1 MKMKRLT
8 ITKLIVISQ
17 SESRSL
23 EVPFSKGLNI
33 ILGGNKTGKSSI
45 IKSIFTTFGCEC
57 RRVEKDWTKIISTY
71 ILYFEYGIERYC
83 IVREKRRFQLFQQ
96 DVPSQKHT
104 CLIETNSF
112 HEYSN
117 MLMQIFGVNM
127 PCVSS
132 KGDTFNITPPLL
144 FRFQYIDQDDGW
156 NKIGDSFRNAT
167 YIKDWKKNTNKYVCG
182 YLSDEYYILR
192 SNILQATME
201 KDELK
206 KEFTYNQN
214 FVNRLNVSLK
224 SAENM
229 ESPENIAAALA
240 EMLATSEKLMNQ
252 RFDLNAKISSIEN
265 DIFIANHKLKIASSS
280 IEEIHKDINF
290 AMKQGDELICPVC
303 GVHYHNGL
311 PEQLNISS
319 DFALAEKLVES
330 LTSDISALE
339 NELSNNREEY
349 KSLSVQLKQLEHSI
363 QQSKQLLSYSSFYK
377 NEGKQEIYESCLIQL
392 DKLQRELD
400 LKITSIALLDERVK
414 NLLSKVRAKGIR
426 EKIEAYCRQ
435 IAEVIDIPKTFI
447 KLRDFVQV
455 IDKSGSDTPRLVYM
469 YQTGLYLYNLNRMDS
484 PFNFF
489 VVDTPNQQGQ
499 DAANLKNIYQSL
511 NYFLSDEGQ
520 VILGTERETGCE
532 DKAAKVIKLTEK
544 RRCLN
549 QDHFSEHLQLL
560 DILKK
565 EAIRW
570 VHDNHQELKGAT
582 D

>member
-1 MKMKRLT
+1 
-8 ITKLIVISQ
+8 
-17 SESRSL
+17 
-23 EVPFSKGLNI
+23 
-33 ILGGNKTGKSSI
+33 
-45 IKSIFTTFGCEC
+45 
-57 RRVEKDWTKIISTY
+57 
-71 ILYFEYGIERYC
+71 
-83 IVREKRRFQLFQQ
+83 
-96 DVPSQKHT
+96 
-104 CLIETNSF
+104 
-112 HEYSN
+112 
-117 MLMQIFGVNM
+117 
-127 PCVSS
+127 
-132 KGDTFNITPPLL
+132 
-144 FRFQYIDQDDGW
+144 
-156 NKIGDSFRNAT
+156 
-167 YIKDWKKNTNKYVCG
+167 
-182 YLSDEYYILR
+182 
-192 SNILQATME
+192 ME

-214 FVNRLNVSLK
+214 FVSRLNVSLK

-330 LTSDISALE
+330 LTSDISAFE

-349 KSLSVQLKQLEHSI
+349 KTLSVQLKQLEHSI

-400 LKITSIALLDERVK
+400 SKITSIALLDERVK

-426 EKIEAYCRQ
+426 EKIKAYCRQ

-549 QDHFSEHLQLL
+549 QAHFSEHLQLL
-560 DILKK
+560 DILQK

>member
-1 MKMKRLT
+1 M
-8 ITKLIVISQ
+8 ISQ

-71 ILYFEYGIERYC
+71 ILYFEYGIESYC

-96 DVPSQKHT
+96 DVPSQKHA

-127 PCVSS
+127 PCVSR

-214 FVNRLNVSLK
+214 FVSRLNVSLK

-303 GVHYHNGL
+303 GVLYHNGL

-400 LKITSIALLDERVK
+400 SKITSIALLDERVK

-560 DILKK
+560 DILQK

>member
-23 EVPFSKGLNI
+23 EILFSKGLNI

-71 ILYFEYGIERYC
+71 ILYFEYGIESYC

-96 DVPSQKHT
+96 DVASQKHT

-117 MLMQIFGVNM
+117 KLMQIFGVNM
-127 PCVSS
+127 HCVSS

-192 SNILQATME
+192 SDILQSTME

-214 FVNRLNVSLK
+214 FVNQLNISLK
-224 SAENM
+224 KAENM
-229 ESPENIAAALA
+229 ESPENITAELT

-265 DIFIANHKLKIASSS
+265 DIFIAKHKLKIASSS

-290 AMKQGDELICPVC
+290 AMKQGDDLICPVC

-319 DFALAEKLVES
+319 DFALAEKLLQS
-330 LTSDISALE
+330 LTSDISTLE
-339 NELSNNREEY
+339 NELSRNREEY
-349 KSLSVQLKQLEHSI
+349 KLLSMQLKQLGQNI

-392 DKLQRELD
+392 GKIQRELD
-400 LKITSIALLDERVK
+400 SKISSIALLDERVK
-414 NLLSKVRAKGIR
+414 KLLSNNRAKEIR
-426 EKIEAYCRQ
+426 EKIVAYCRQ

-469 YQTGLYLYNLNRMDS
+469 YQTGLYLYNLNRMNS

-532 DKAAKVIKLTEK
+532 DKAAKVIKLKEK
-544 RRCLN
+544 RRCLT
-549 QDHFSEHLQLL
+549 QTHFSEHLQLL
-560 DILKK
+560 DVLQK
-565 EAIRW
+565 EAISW
-570 VHDNHQELKGAT
+570 VHDNH
-582 D
+582 

>member
-1 MKMKRLT
+1 MKRLT

-23 EVPFSKGLNI
+23 EIPFAKGLNI
-33 ILGGNKTGKSSI
+33 IYGGNKTGKSSI
-45 IKSIFTTFGCEC
+45 IKSIFTAFGCEC
-57 RRVEKDWTKIISTY
+57 KRVEKDWTKIISTY
-71 ILYFEYGIERYC
+71 ILYFEYGIDSYC
-83 IVREKRRFQLFQQ
+83 IVRENRRFQFFQQ
-96 DVPSQKHT
+96 DKQNPQKYT

-117 MLMQIFGVNM
+117 KLMQIFEVNM
-127 PCVSS
+127 PCVTN
-132 KGDTFNITPPLL
+132 KGETFNITPPLL

-156 NKIGDSFRNAT
+156 NKIGDSFRNVG

-192 SNILQATME
+192 ADILQAMME

-206 KEFTYNQN
+206 KELTYNQN
-214 FVNRLNVSLK
+214 FVNQLNVSIQNAK
-224 SAENM
+224 NM
-229 ESPENIAAALA
+229 KSPENITVELA
-240 EMLATSEKLMNQ
+240 EMLTVSENIMNQ
-252 RFDLNAKISSIEN
+252 QFDLKAKMSSIEN
-265 DIFIANHKLKIASSS
+265 DIFIGKHKLKNTSLS

-290 AMKQGDELICPVC
+290 AMNQGDMLTCPIC

-319 DFALAEKLVES
+319 DFALAEKLIES
-330 LTSDISALE
+330 LTYDITSLE
-339 NELSNNREEY
+339 NELRKSREQYELL
-349 KSLSVQLKQLEHSI
+349 SLKLKELEQSI
-363 QQSKQLLSYSSFYK
+363 QQSKQLLSYSTFYK

-392 DKLQRELD
+392 DALQRQLD
-400 LKITSIALLDERVK
+400 LKIAKIALLDERVS
-414 NLLSKVRAKGIR
+414 NLLSKVRAKDIR

-435 IAEVIDIPKTFI
+435 IAEIIDIPKAFI

-489 VVDTPNQQGQ
+489 IVDTPNQQGQ

-511 NYFLSDEGQ
+511 NLFLSDQGQ

-532 DKAAKVIKLTEK
+532 DKAAKVIILTEK
-544 RRCLN
+544 RRCLT
-549 QDHFSEHLQLL
+549 QTSFS
-560 DILKK
+560 
-565 EAIRW
+565 
-570 VHDNHQELKGAT
+570 
-582 D
+582 

>member
-1 MKMKRLT
+1 
-8 ITKLIVISQ
+8 
-17 SESRSL
+17 
-23 EVPFSKGLNI
+23 
-33 ILGGNKTGKSSI
+33 
-45 IKSIFTTFGCEC
+45 
-57 RRVEKDWTKIISTY
+57 
-71 ILYFEYGIERYC
+71 
-83 IVREKRRFQLFQQ
+83 
-96 DVPSQKHT
+96 
-104 CLIETNSF
+104 
-112 HEYSN
+112 
-117 MLMQIFGVNM
+117 
-127 PCVSS
+127 
-132 KGDTFNITPPLL
+132 
-144 FRFQYIDQDDGW
+144 
-156 NKIGDSFRNAT
+156 
-167 YIKDWKKNTNKYVCG
+167 
-182 YLSDEYYILR
+182 
-192 SNILQATME
+192 
-201 KDELK
+201 
-206 KEFTYNQN
+206 
-214 FVNRLNVSLK
+214 
-224 SAENM
+224 M

-400 LKITSIALLDERVK
+400 SKITSIALLDERVK

-499 DAANLKNIYQSL
+499 DAANLKIYISH
-511 NYFLSDEGQ
+511 SIISCPMRG
-520 VILGTERETGCE
+520 
-532 DKAAKVIKLTEK
+532 K
-544 RRCLN
+544 
-549 QDHFSEHLQLL
+549 
-560 DILKK
+560 
-565 EAIRW
+565 
-570 VHDNHQELKGAT
+570 
-582 D
+582 